1 MEAAGAVRRPGN
13 EYWCRKRRV
22 RMKSM
27 MKKTTLRE
35 IRESLGRYLAIMAIV
50 ALGVG
55 LFAGL
60 KITKTVMV
68 GSADAFWQAQQL
80 YDYRLVSTLGFE
92 EEDVQ
97 ALAQKAD
104 VRAVQGAMEADVLYT
119 DEQGN
124 DKVLKAHSILE
135 NINML
140 ETVAGRLP
148 ESDTECVVDDHL
160 YGEEVIGSKIV
171 LSGDNDQDDLDSF
184 RYTEYT
190 IVGTVRSPLYV
201 QFERGTTSLGNGSVS
216 GFVYLL
222 PEGFATDYYT
232 DIYVKFGED
241 AQVYSDEYDA
251 YMDEREAQ
259 WETYCEEQGERRYQ
273 SIMTEA
279 EEELADAEQELADEK
294 AEAEVELADAK
305 QELTDAEKEIA
316 DGEKKLEDGE
326 QELADNKEVIAQKE
340 QELADA
346 RAALEAQEA
355 ELASQEEAL
364 AGMMQGQA
372 AGMQYQMP
380 ADMAGQAAQGQAGGM
395 TQEQMYAGM
404 AGEALQGQAGGI
416 TQGEMYA
423 GAGQM
428 SAAQQ
433 LQMARQQLEAGKAQ
447 IEEGEAELRKAR
459 GQIWDA
465 GEEIEESRQELAD
478 ARQEV
483 EDGWQEYNDAKAEFD
498 EKIADAEQKLADA
511 RAEIADIEKP
521 DTYVLGRETNT
532 GYVCFESD
540 SSIVEGI
547 ANVFPVFFFL
557 VAALVCMTTMNR
569 MVEEQR
575 TQIGVL
581 KALGYGE
588 ARIMGKYLFY
598 SGSAAF
604 TGCVAGY
611 LAGIRLFPLVIW
623 QAYGVMYRFGGI
635 VYAFD
640 WATAVLCLAVSLLCS
655 MGTTW
660 ASCRHELREVAAELM
675 RPKSPKAGKRI
686 FLEWIPFIWN
696 RMKFLHKVSVR
707 NIIRYK
713 RRFLMMVIGISGCT
727 ALLLTGFAIRD
738 SVTTVADRQFEEIQT
753 YAVGVTLKDGVTK
766 EDLSLLEELDQIVAD
781 NGGDYGLA
789 VETSMDLETADGIKS
804 VKLIAA
810 AEPESF
816 GAYFDLH
823 TPAGESIAYPQAG
836 EVVICNKLSERY
848 RIRAGDTITLFNED
862 REELQAVVSGV
873 CENYIYNYVYVNEE
887 TYRKATGETGYQSV
901 YVNLPAEADVY
912 GVGASLMKAEHV
924 TAVAVNRDML
934 LRVSRMMTSM
944 NYIVFVIIACAG
956 ALAFIVLYNLNNIN
970 ITERI
975 REIATIKVLGFYKKE
990 TATYVFRENTVLTGI
1005 GCAVG
1010 LVLGRLLHIYVMHEV
1025 DIDMMSFDVHVEPVS
1040 YLLSILL
1047 TFVFTWLINRI
1058 MSGKLDK
1065 INMAESLKSVD

>member
-1 MEAAGAVRRPGN
+1 
-13 EYWCRKRRV
+13 
-22 RMKSM
+22 MKSM

-60 KITKTVMV
+60 KITETVMV

-232 DIYVKFGED
+232 DIYVKFEED

-340 QELADA
+340 RELADA

-380 ADMAGQAAQGQAGGM
+380 ADMA
-395 TQEQMYAGM
+395 
-404 AGEALQGQAGGI
+404 
-416 TQGEMYA
+416 
-423 GAGQM
+423 
-428 SAAQQ
+428 
-433 LQMARQQLEAGKAQ
+433 RQQLEAGKAQ

-459 GQIWDA
+459 GQIRDA

-557 VAALVCMTTMNR
+557 VAVLVCMTTMNR

-640 WATAVLCLAVSLLCS
+640 WATAVLCLAASLLCS

-686 FLEWIPFIWN
+686 FLEWIPFIWS

-823 TPAGESIAYPQAG
+823 TPAGEPIAYPQAG

>member
-232 DIYVKFGED
+232 DIYVKFEED

-326 QELADNKEVIAQKE
+326 QELADNKEIIAQKE
-340 QELADA
+340 RELADA

-380 ADMAGQAAQGQAGGM
+380 ADMA
-395 TQEQMYAGM
+395 
-404 AGEALQGQAGGI
+404 
-416 TQGEMYA
+416 
-423 GAGQM
+423 
-428 SAAQQ
+428 
-433 LQMARQQLEAGKAQ
+433 RQQLEAGKAQ

-459 GQIWDA
+459 GQIRDA

-823 TPAGESIAYPQAG
+823 TPAGEPIAYPQAG

-887 TYRKATGETGYQSV
+887 TYRKATGETGYQSA
-901 YVNLPAEADVY
+901 YVNLPEEADVY
-912 GVGASLMKAEHV
+912 VVGASLMKAEHV

>member
-232 DIYVKFGED
+232 DIYVKFEED

-305 QELTDAEKEIA
+305 QELADAEKEIA

-340 QELADA
+340 RELADA

-380 ADMAGQAAQGQAGGM
+380 ADMA
-395 TQEQMYAGM
+395 
-404 AGEALQGQAGGI
+404 
-416 TQGEMYA
+416 
-423 GAGQM
+423 
-428 SAAQQ
+428 
-433 LQMARQQLEAGKAQ
+433 RQQLEAGKAQ

-459 GQIWDA
+459 GQIRDA

-640 WATAVLCLAVSLLCS
+640 WATAVLCLAASLLCS

-823 TPAGESIAYPQAG
+823 TPAGEPIAYPQAG
-836 EVVICNKLSERY
+836 EVVICNKLSESY
-848 RIRAGDTITLFNED
+848 RIRAGDIITLFNED

-887 TYRKATGETGYQSV
+887 TYRKATGETGYQSA
-901 YVNLPAEADVY
+901 YVNLPEEADVY
-912 GVGASLMKAEHV
+912 VVGASLMKAEHV

-1025 DIDMMSFDVHVEPVS
+1025 DIDMMSFDVHVELVS

>member
-1 MEAAGAVRRPGN
+1 
-13 EYWCRKRRV
+13 
-22 RMKSM
+22 MKSM

-232 DIYVKFGED
+232 DIYVKFEED

-305 QELTDAEKEIA
+305 QELADAEKEIA

-326 QELADNKEVIAQKE
+326 QELADNKEIIAQKE

-380 ADMAGQAAQGQAGGM
+380 ADMA
-395 TQEQMYAGM
+395 
-404 AGEALQGQAGGI
+404 
-416 TQGEMYA
+416 
-423 GAGQM
+423 
-428 SAAQQ
+428 
-433 LQMARQQLEAGKAQ
+433 RQQLEAGKAQ

-459 GQIWDA
+459 GQIRDA

-640 WATAVLCLAVSLLCS
+640 WATAVLCLAASLLCS

-823 TPAGESIAYPQAG
+823 TPAGEPIAYPQAG
-836 EVVICNKLSERY
+836 EVVICNKLSESY
-848 RIRAGDTITLFNED
+848 RIRAGDIITLFNED

-887 TYRKATGETGYQSV
+887 TYRKATGETGYQSA
-901 YVNLPAEADVY
+901 YVNLPEEADVY
-912 GVGASLMKAEHV
+912 VVGASLMKAEHV

-1025 DIDMMSFDVHVEPVS
+1025 DIDMMSFDVHVELVS

>member
-1 MEAAGAVRRPGN
+1 
-13 EYWCRKRRV
+13 
-22 RMKSM
+22 MKSM

-232 DIYVKFGED
+232 DIYVKFEED
-241 AQVYSDEYDA
+241 AQVYSDAYDA

-305 QELTDAEKEIA
+305 QELADAGTEIT

-326 QELADNKEVIAQKE
+326 RELADNKEVIAQKE
-340 QELADA
+340 RELADA

-380 ADMAGQAAQGQAGGM
+380 ADMA
-395 TQEQMYAGM
+395 
-404 AGEALQGQAGGI
+404 
-416 TQGEMYA
+416 
-423 GAGQM
+423 
-428 SAAQQ
+428 
-433 LQMARQQLEAGKAQ
+433 RQQLEAGKAQ

-459 GQIWDA
+459 GQIRDA

-823 TPAGESIAYPQAG
+823 TPAGEPIAYPQAG
-836 EVVICNKLSERY
+836 EVVICNKLSESY
-848 RIRAGDTITLFNED
+848 RIRAGDIITLFNED

-887 TYRKATGETGYQSV
+887 TYRKATGETGYQSA
-901 YVNLPAEADVY
+901 YVNLPEEADVY
-912 GVGASLMKAEHV
+912 VVGASLMKAEHV

-1025 DIDMMSFDVHVEPVS
+1025 DIDMMSFDVHVELVS

-1065 INMAESLKSVD
+1065 ISMAESLKSVD

>member
-1 MEAAGAVRRPGN
+1 
-13 EYWCRKRRV
+13 
-22 RMKSM
+22 MKSM

-35 IRESLGRYLAIMAIV
+35 IRESLGRYLAIMTIV

-232 DIYVKFGED
+232 DIYVKFEED

-340 QELADA
+340 RELADA

-380 ADMAGQAAQGQAGGM
+380 ADMA
-395 TQEQMYAGM
+395 
-404 AGEALQGQAGGI
+404 
-416 TQGEMYA
+416 
-423 GAGQM
+423 
-428 SAAQQ
+428 
-433 LQMARQQLEAGKAQ
+433 RQQLEAGKAQ

-459 GQIWDA
+459 GQIRDA

-532 GYVCFESD
+532 GYGCFESD

-823 TPAGESIAYPQAG
+823 TPAGEPIAYPQAG

>member
-232 DIYVKFGED
+232 DIYVKFEED

-305 QELTDAEKEIA
+305 QELADAEKEIA

-326 QELADNKEVIAQKE
+326 QELADNKEIIAQKD

-380 ADMAGQAAQGQAGGM
+380 ADMA
-395 TQEQMYAGM
+395 
-404 AGEALQGQAGGI
+404 
-416 TQGEMYA
+416 
-423 GAGQM
+423 
-428 SAAQQ
+428 
-433 LQMARQQLEAGKAQ
+433 RQQLEAGKAQ

-459 GQIWDA
+459 GQIRDA

-640 WATAVLCLAVSLLCS
+640 WATAVLCLAASLLCS

-823 TPAGESIAYPQAG
+823 TPAGEPIAYPQAG
-836 EVVICNKLSERY
+836 EVVICNKLSESY
-848 RIRAGDTITLFNED
+848 RIRAGDIITLFNED

-887 TYRKATGETGYQSV
+887 TYRKATGETGYQSA
-901 YVNLPAEADVY
+901 YVNLPEEADVY
-912 GVGASLMKAEHV
+912 VVGASLMKAEHV

-1025 DIDMMSFDVHVEPVS
+1025 DIDMMSFDVHVELVS

>member
-1 MEAAGAVRRPGN
+1 
-13 EYWCRKRRV
+13 
-22 RMKSM
+22 MKSM

-232 DIYVKFGED
+232 DIYVKFEED

-326 QELADNKEVIAQKE
+326 QELADNKEIIAQKE

-380 ADMAGQAAQGQAGGM
+380 ADMA
-395 TQEQMYAGM
+395 
-404 AGEALQGQAGGI
+404 
-416 TQGEMYA
+416 
-423 GAGQM
+423 
-428 SAAQQ
+428 
-433 LQMARQQLEAGKAQ
+433 RQQLEVGKAQ

-459 GQIWDA
+459 GQIRDA
-465 GEEIEESRQELAD
+465 GEEIKESRQELAD

-823 TPAGESIAYPQAG
+823 TPAGEPIAYPQAG

>member
-1 MEAAGAVRRPGN
+1 
-13 EYWCRKRRV
+13 
-22 RMKSM
+22 MKSM

-232 DIYVKFGED
+232 DIYVKFEED

-305 QELTDAEKEIA
+305 QELADAGTEIT

-326 QELADNKEVIAQKE
+326 RELADNKEVIAQKE
-340 QELADA
+340 RELADA

-380 ADMAGQAAQGQAGGM
+380 ADMA
-395 TQEQMYAGM
+395 
-404 AGEALQGQAGGI
+404 
-416 TQGEMYA
+416 
-423 GAGQM
+423 
-428 SAAQQ
+428 
-433 LQMARQQLEAGKAQ
+433 RQQLEAGKAQ

-459 GQIWDA
+459 GQIRDA

-623 QAYGVMYRFGGI
+623 QAYGMMYRFGGI

-823 TPAGESIAYPQAG
+823 TPAGEPIAYPQAG

>member
-1 MEAAGAVRRPGN
+1 
-13 EYWCRKRRV
+13 
-22 RMKSM
+22 MKSM

-140 ETVAGRLP
+140 ETVAGRMP
-148 ESDTECVVDDHL
+148 ENDMECVVDDHL

-171 LSGDNDQDDLDSF
+171 LSGDNDQDDLDNF

-232 DIYVKFGED
+232 DIYVKFEED
-241 AQVYSDEYDA
+241 AQVYSDAYDA

-340 QELADA
+340 RELADA

-380 ADMAGQAAQGQAGGM
+380 ADMA
-395 TQEQMYAGM
+395 
-404 AGEALQGQAGGI
+404 
-416 TQGEMYA
+416 
-423 GAGQM
+423 
-428 SAAQQ
+428 
-433 LQMARQQLEAGKAQ
+433 RQQLEAGKAQ

-459 GQIWDA
+459 GQIQDA
-465 GEEIEESRQELAD
+465 REEIEESRQELAD

-511 RAEIADIEKP
+511 RADIADIEKP

-623 QAYGVMYRFGGI
+623 QAYGMMYRFDGI

-640 WATAVLCLAVSLLCS
+640 WATAVLCLAASLLCS

-823 TPAGESIAYPQAG
+823 TPAGEPIAYPQAG

-887 TYRKATGETGYQSV
+887 TYRKATGETGYQSA
-901 YVNLPAEADVY
+901 YVNLPEEADVY
-912 GVGASLMKAEHV
+912 VVGASLMKAEHV

>member
-1 MEAAGAVRRPGN
+1 
-13 EYWCRKRRV
+13 
-22 RMKSM
+22 MKSM

-232 DIYVKFGED
+232 DIYVKFEED

-326 QELADNKEVIAQKE
+326 QELADNKEIIAQKE

-380 ADMAGQAAQGQAGGM
+380 ADMA
-395 TQEQMYAGM
+395 
-404 AGEALQGQAGGI
+404 
-416 TQGEMYA
+416 
-423 GAGQM
+423 
-428 SAAQQ
+428 
-433 LQMARQQLEAGKAQ
+433 RQQLEAGKAQ

-459 GQIWDA
+459 GQIRDA

-640 WATAVLCLAVSLLCS
+640 WATAVLCLAASLLCS

-823 TPAGESIAYPQAG
+823 TPAGEPIAYPQAG

-887 TYRKATGETGYQSV
+887 TYRKATGETGYQSA
-901 YVNLPAEADVY
+901 YVNLPEEADVY
-912 GVGASLMKAEHV
+912 VVGASLMKAEHV

>member
-1 MEAAGAVRRPGN
+1 
-13 EYWCRKRRV
+13 
-22 RMKSM
+22 MKSM

-232 DIYVKFGED
+232 DIYVKFEED

-380 ADMAGQAAQGQAGGM
+380 ADMA
-395 TQEQMYAGM
+395 
-404 AGEALQGQAGGI
+404 
-416 TQGEMYA
+416 
-423 GAGQM
+423 
-428 SAAQQ
+428 
-433 LQMARQQLEAGKAQ
+433 RQQLEAGKAQ

-459 GQIWDA
+459 GQIRDA

-498 EKIADAEQKLADA
+498 EKIVDAEQKLADA
-511 RAEIADIEKP
+511 RADIADIEKP

-598 SGSAAF
+598 SGSAAS

-823 TPAGESIAYPQAG
+823 TPAGEPIAYPQAG

>member
-232 DIYVKFGED
+232 DIYVKFEED

-326 QELADNKEVIAQKE
+326 QELADNKEIIAQKE
-340 QELADA
+340 RELADA

-380 ADMAGQAAQGQAGGM
+380 ADMA
-395 TQEQMYAGM
+395 
-404 AGEALQGQAGGI
+404 
-416 TQGEMYA
+416 
-423 GAGQM
+423 
-428 SAAQQ
+428 
-433 LQMARQQLEAGKAQ
+433 RQQLEAGKAQ

-459 GQIWDA
+459 GQIRDA

-478 ARQEV
+478 ARQ
-483 EDGWQEYNDAKAEFD
+483 
-498 EKIADAEQKLADA
+498 
-511 RAEIADIEKP
+511 

-823 TPAGESIAYPQAG
+823 TPAGEPIAYPQAG

>member
-232 DIYVKFGED
+232 DIYVKFEED

-326 QELADNKEVIAQKE
+326 RELADNKEIIAQKE
-340 QELADA
+340 RELADA
-346 RAALEAQEA
+346 RTALEAQEA
-355 ELASQEEAL
+355 ELAAQEEAL

-380 ADMAGQAAQGQAGGM
+380 AD
-395 TQEQMYAGM
+395 
-404 AGEALQGQAGGI
+404 
-416 TQGEMYA
+416 
-423 GAGQM
+423 
-428 SAAQQ
+428 
-433 LQMARQQLEAGKAQ
+433 MARQQLEAGKAQ

-459 GQIWDA
+459 GQIRDA
-465 GEEIEESRQELAD
+465 GEEIKESRQELAD

-640 WATAVLCLAVSLLCS
+640 WATAVLCLAASLLCS

-823 TPAGESIAYPQAG
+823 TPAGEPIAYPQAG
-836 EVVICNKLSERY
+836 EVVICNKLSESY
-848 RIRAGDTITLFNED
+848 RIRAGDIITLFNED

-887 TYRKATGETGYQSV
+887 TYRKATGETGYQSA
-901 YVNLPAEADVY
+901 YVNLPEEADVY
-912 GVGASLMKAEHV
+912 VVGASLMKAEHV

-1025 DIDMMSFDVHVEPVS
+1025 DIDMMSFDVHVELVS

>member
-1 MEAAGAVRRPGN
+1 
-13 EYWCRKRRV
+13 
-22 RMKSM
+22 MKSM

-232 DIYVKFGED
+232 DIYVKFEED

-340 QELADA
+340 RELADA

-380 ADMAGQAAQGQAGGM
+380 ADMA
-395 TQEQMYAGM
+395 
-404 AGEALQGQAGGI
+404 
-416 TQGEMYA
+416 
-423 GAGQM
+423 
-428 SAAQQ
+428 
-433 LQMARQQLEAGKAQ
+433 RQQLEAGKAQ

-459 GQIWDA
+459 GQIRDA

-810 AEPESF
+810 AEPELF

-823 TPAGESIAYPQAG
+823 TPAGEPIAYPQAG

-887 TYRKATGETGYQSV
+887 TYRKATGETGYQSA
-901 YVNLPAEADVY
+901 YVNLPEEADVY
-912 GVGASLMKAEHV
+912 VVGASLMKAEHV

>member
-232 DIYVKFGED
+232 DIYVKFEED

-340 QELADA
+340 RELADA

-380 ADMAGQAAQGQAGGM
+380 ADMA
-395 TQEQMYAGM
+395 
-404 AGEALQGQAGGI
+404 
-416 TQGEMYA
+416 
-423 GAGQM
+423 
-428 SAAQQ
+428 
-433 LQMARQQLEAGKAQ
+433 RQQLEAGKAQ

-459 GQIWDA
+459 GQIRDA

-823 TPAGESIAYPQAG
+823 TPAGEPIAYPQAR

-887 TYRKATGETGYQSV
+887 TYRKATGETGYQ
-901 YVNLPAEADVY
+901 
-912 GVGASLMKAEHV
+912 
-924 TAVAVNRDML
+924 
-934 LRVSRMMTSM
+934 
-944 NYIVFVIIACAG
+944 
-956 ALAFIVLYNLNNIN
+956 
-970 ITERI
+970 
-975 REIATIKVLGFYKKE
+975 
-990 TATYVFRENTVLTGI
+990 
-1005 GCAVG
+1005 
-1010 LVLGRLLHIYVMHEV
+1010 
-1025 DIDMMSFDVHVEPVS
+1025 
-1040 YLLSILL
+1040 
-1047 TFVFTWLINRI
+1047 
-1058 MSGKLDK
+1058 
-1065 INMAESLKSVD
+1065 

>member
-1 MEAAGAVRRPGN
+1 
-13 EYWCRKRRV
+13 
-22 RMKSM
+22 MKSM

-232 DIYVKFGED
+232 DIYVKFEED

-326 QELADNKEVIAQKE
+326 QELAYNKEIIAQKE

-380 ADMAGQAAQGQAGGM
+380 ADMA
-395 TQEQMYAGM
+395 
-404 AGEALQGQAGGI
+404 
-416 TQGEMYA
+416 
-423 GAGQM
+423 
-428 SAAQQ
+428 
-433 LQMARQQLEAGKAQ
+433 RQQLEAGKAQ

-459 GQIWDA
+459 GQIRDA

-823 TPAGESIAYPQAG
+823 TPAGEPIAYPQAG

-887 TYRKATGETGYQSV
+887 TYRKATGETGYQSA
-901 YVNLPAEADVY
+901 YVNLPEEADVY
-912 GVGASLMKAEHV
+912 VVGASLMKAEHV

-1040 YLLSILL
+1040 
-1047 TFVFTWLINRI
+1047 R
-1058 MSGKLDK
+1058 
-1065 INMAESLKSVD
+1065 

>member
-1 MEAAGAVRRPGN
+1 
-13 EYWCRKRRV
+13 
-22 RMKSM
+22 MKSM

-232 DIYVKFGED
+232 DIYVKFEED

-251 YMDEREAQ
+251 YMGEREAQ

-305 QELTDAEKEIA
+305 QELADAGTEIT

-326 QELADNKEVIAQKE
+326 RELADNKEVIAQKE
-340 QELADA
+340 RELADA

-380 ADMAGQAAQGQAGGM
+380 ADMA
-395 TQEQMYAGM
+395 
-404 AGEALQGQAGGI
+404 
-416 TQGEMYA
+416 
-423 GAGQM
+423 
-428 SAAQQ
+428 
-433 LQMARQQLEAGKAQ
+433 RQQLEAGKAQ

-459 GQIWDA
+459 GQIRDA

-823 TPAGESIAYPQAG
+823 TPAGEPIAYPQAG

>member
-1 MEAAGAVRRPGN
+1 
-13 EYWCRKRRV
+13 
-22 RMKSM
+22 MKSM

-232 DIYVKFGED
+232 DIYVKFEED

-305 QELTDAEKEIA
+305 QELADAEKEIA

-326 QELADNKEVIAQKE
+326 QELADNKRIIAQKE

-380 ADMAGQAAQGQAGGM
+380 ADMA
-395 TQEQMYAGM
+395 
-404 AGEALQGQAGGI
+404 
-416 TQGEMYA
+416 
-423 GAGQM
+423 
-428 SAAQQ
+428 
-433 LQMARQQLEAGKAQ
+433 RQQLEAGKAQ

-459 GQIWDA
+459 GQIRDA

-498 EKIADAEQKLADA
+498 EKIVDAEQKLADA

-823 TPAGESIAYPQAG
+823 TPAGEPIAYPQAG

-887 TYRKATGETGYQSV
+887 TYRKATGETGYQSA
-901 YVNLPAEADVY
+901 YVNLPEEADVY
-912 GVGASLMKAEHV
+912 VVGASLMKAEHV

-1025 DIDMMSFDVHVEPVS
+1025 DIDMMSFDVHVELVS

>member
-1 MEAAGAVRRPGN
+1 
-13 EYWCRKRRV
+13 
-22 RMKSM
+22 MKSM

-60 KITKTVMV
+60 KITKTVMA

-232 DIYVKFGED
+232 DIYVKFEED

-340 QELADA
+340 RELADA

-380 ADMAGQAAQGQAGGM
+380 ADMA
-395 TQEQMYAGM
+395 
-404 AGEALQGQAGGI
+404 
-416 TQGEMYA
+416 
-423 GAGQM
+423 
-428 SAAQQ
+428 
-433 LQMARQQLEAGKAQ
+433 RQQLEAGKAQ

-459 GQIWDA
+459 GQIRDA

-640 WATAVLCLAVSLLCS
+640 WATAVLCLAASLLCS

-823 TPAGESIAYPQAG
+823 TPAGEPIAYPQAG

>member
-232 DIYVKFGED
+232 DIYVKFEED

-326 QELADNKEVIAQKE
+326 QELADNKEIIAQKE
-340 QELADA
+340 RELADA

-380 ADMAGQAAQGQAGGM
+380 ADMA
-395 TQEQMYAGM
+395 
-404 AGEALQGQAGGI
+404 
-416 TQGEMYA
+416 
-423 GAGQM
+423 
-428 SAAQQ
+428 
-433 LQMARQQLEAGKAQ
+433 RQQLEAGKAQ

-459 GQIWDA
+459 GQIRDA

-623 QAYGVMYRFGGI
+623 QAYGMMYRFGGI

-823 TPAGESIAYPQAG
+823 TPAGEPIAYPQAG

-887 TYRKATGETGYQSV
+887 TYRKATGETGYQSA
-901 YVNLPAEADVY
+901 YVNLPEEADVY
-912 GVGASLMKAEHV
+912 VVGASLMKAEHV

>member
-232 DIYVKFGED
+232 DIYVKFEED

-326 QELADNKEVIAQKE
+326 QELADNKRIIAQKE

-380 ADMAGQAAQGQAGGM
+380 ADMA
-395 TQEQMYAGM
+395 
-404 AGEALQGQAGGI
+404 
-416 TQGEMYA
+416 
-423 GAGQM
+423 
-428 SAAQQ
+428 
-433 LQMARQQLEAGKAQ
+433 RQQLEAGKAQ

-459 GQIWDA
+459 GQIRDA
-465 GEEIEESRQELAD
+465 GEEIKESRQELAD

-640 WATAVLCLAVSLLCS
+640 WATAVLCLAASLLCS

-823 TPAGESIAYPQAG
+823 TPAGEPIAYPQAG
-836 EVVICNKLSERY
+836 EVVICNKLSESY
-848 RIRAGDTITLFNED
+848 RIRAGDIITLFNED

-887 TYRKATGETGYQSV
+887 TYRKATGETGYQSA
-901 YVNLPAEADVY
+901 YVNLPEEADVY
-912 GVGASLMKAEHV
+912 VVGASLMKAEHV

-1025 DIDMMSFDVHVEPVS
+1025 DIDMMSFDVHVELVS

>member
-1 MEAAGAVRRPGN
+1 
-13 EYWCRKRRV
+13 
-22 RMKSM
+22 MKSM

-232 DIYVKFGED
+232 DIYVKFEED

-326 QELADNKEVIAQKE
+326 QELADNKEIIAQKE
-340 QELADA
+340 RELADA

-380 ADMAGQAAQGQAGGM
+380 ADMA
-395 TQEQMYAGM
+395 
-404 AGEALQGQAGGI
+404 
-416 TQGEMYA
+416 
-423 GAGQM
+423 
-428 SAAQQ
+428 
-433 LQMARQQLEAGKAQ
+433 RQQLEAGKAQ

-459 GQIWDA
+459 GQIRDA

-640 WATAVLCLAVSLLCS
+640 WATAVLCLAASLLCS

-823 TPAGESIAYPQAG
+823 TPAGEPIAYPQAG

-887 TYRKATGETGYQSV
+887 TYRKATGETGYQSA
-901 YVNLPAEADVY
+901 YVNLPEEADVY
-912 GVGASLMKAEHV
+912 VVGASLMKAEHV

>member
-1 MEAAGAVRRPGN
+1 
-13 EYWCRKRRV
+13 
-22 RMKSM
+22 MKSM

-232 DIYVKFGED
+232 DIYVKFEED

-305 QELTDAEKEIA
+305 QELADAEKEIA

-326 QELADNKEVIAQKE
+326 QELADNKEIIAQKE

-380 ADMAGQAAQGQAGGM
+380 ADMA
-395 TQEQMYAGM
+395 
-404 AGEALQGQAGGI
+404 
-416 TQGEMYA
+416 
-423 GAGQM
+423 
-428 SAAQQ
+428 
-433 LQMARQQLEAGKAQ
+433 RQQLEAGKAQ

-459 GQIWDA
+459 GQIRDA

-823 TPAGESIAYPQAG
+823 TPAGEPIAYPQAG

-1025 DIDMMSFDVHVEPVS
+1025 DIDMMSFDVHVELVS

>member
-1 MEAAGAVRRPGN
+1 
-13 EYWCRKRRV
+13 
-22 RMKSM
+22 MKSM

-140 ETVAGRLP
+140 ETVAGRMP

-171 LSGDNDQDDLDSF
+171 LSGDNDQDDLDNF

-232 DIYVKFGED
+232 DIYVKFEED
-241 AQVYSDEYDA
+241 AQVYSDAYDA

-326 QELADNKEVIAQKE
+326 QELADNKEIIAQKE
-340 QELADA
+340 RELADA

-355 ELASQEEAL
+355 ELAAQEEAL
-364 AGMMQGQA
+364 AGMMQGQT

-380 ADMAGQAAQGQAGGM
+380 ADMAGQAAQGQFGGM
-395 TQEQMYAGM
+395 TQEQVYAGM
-404 AGEALQGQAGGI
+404 AGQASQGQAGGMM
-416 TQGEMYA
+416 QGEMYA

-459 GQIWDA
+459 GQIRDA

-483 EDGWQEYNDAKAEFD
+483 EDGWQEYNDAKVEFD

-511 RAEIADIEKP
+511 RADIADIEKP

-623 QAYGVMYRFGGI
+623 QAYGMMYRFDGI
-635 VYAFD
+635 VYVFD
-640 WATAVLCLAVSLLCS
+640 WATAVLCLAASLLCS

-766 EDLSLLEELDQIVAD
+766 EDLSLLEELAQIVAD

-823 TPAGESIAYPQAG
+823 TPAGEPIAYPQTG

-887 TYRKATGETGYQSV
+887 TYRKATGETGYQSA
-901 YVNLPAEADVY
+901 YVNLPEEADVY
-912 GVGASLMKAEHV
+912 VVGAALMKAEHV

>member
-1 MEAAGAVRRPGN
+1 
-13 EYWCRKRRV
+13 
-22 RMKSM
+22 MKSM

-140 ETVAGRLP
+140 ETVAGRMP

-171 LSGDNDQDDLDSF
+171 LSGDNDQDDLDNF

-232 DIYVKFGED
+232 DIYVKFEED
-241 AQVYSDEYDA
+241 AQVYSDAYDA

-340 QELADA
+340 RELADA

-355 ELASQEEAL
+355 ELAAQEEAL
-364 AGMMQGQA
+364 AGMM
-372 AGMQYQMP
+372 
-380 ADMAGQAAQGQAGGM
+380 
-395 TQEQMYAGM
+395 
-404 AGEALQGQAGGI
+404 
-416 TQGEMYA
+416 QGEMYA

-459 GQIWDA
+459 GQIRDA

-483 EDGWQEYNDAKAEFD
+483 EDGWQEYNDAKEEFD

-511 RAEIADIEKP
+511 RADIADIEKP

-623 QAYGVMYRFGGI
+623 QAYGMMYRFDGI

-640 WATAVLCLAVSLLCS
+640 WATAVLCLAASLLCS

-823 TPAGESIAYPQAG
+823 TPAGEPIAYPQAG

-887 TYRKATGETGYQSV
+887 TYRKATGETGYQSA
-901 YVNLPAEADVY
+901 YVNLPEEADVY
-912 GVGASLMKAEHV
+912 VVGASLMKAEHV

>member
-1 MEAAGAVRRPGN
+1 
-13 EYWCRKRRV
+13 
-22 RMKSM
+22 MKSM

-232 DIYVKFGED
+232 DIYVKFEED

-326 QELADNKEVIAQKE
+326 RELADNKEVIAQKE
-340 QELADA
+340 RELADA

-364 AGMMQGQA
+364 AGMMQGQMS
-372 AGMQYQMP
+372 AG
-380 ADMAGQAAQGQAGGM
+380 MAGQAS
-395 TQEQMYAGM
+395 
-404 AGEALQGQAGGI
+404 QGQAGGI
-416 TQGEMYA
+416 TQGEVYA

-459 GQIWDA
+459 GQIRDA

-498 EKIADAEQKLADA
+498 EKIADAEQKLVCIT
-511 RAEIADIEKP
+511 RKNDI
-521 DTYVLGRETNT
+521 
-532 GYVCFESD
+532 
-540 SSIVEGI
+540 
-547 ANVFPVFFFL
+547 
-557 VAALVCMTTMNR
+557 
-569 MVEEQR
+569 
-575 TQIGVL
+575 
-581 KALGYGE
+581 
-588 ARIMGKYLFY
+588 
-598 SGSAAF
+598 
-604 TGCVAGY
+604 
-611 LAGIRLFPLVIW
+611 
-623 QAYGVMYRFGGI
+623 
-635 VYAFD
+635 
-640 WATAVLCLAVSLLCS
+640 
-655 MGTTW
+655 
-660 ASCRHELREVAAELM
+660 
-675 RPKSPKAGKRI
+675 
-686 FLEWIPFIWN
+686 
-696 RMKFLHKVSVR
+696 
-707 NIIRYK
+707 
-713 RRFLMMVIGISGCT
+713 
-727 ALLLTGFAIRD
+727 
-738 SVTTVADRQFEEIQT
+738 
-753 YAVGVTLKDGVTK
+753 
-766 EDLSLLEELDQIVAD
+766 
-781 NGGDYGLA
+781 NG
-789 VETSMDLETADGIKS
+789 
-804 VKLIAA
+804 
-810 AEPESF
+810 
-816 GAYFDLH
+816 
-823 TPAGESIAYPQAG
+823 
-836 EVVICNKLSERY
+836 
-848 RIRAGDTITLFNED
+848 
-862 REELQAVVSGV
+862 
-873 CENYIYNYVYVNEE
+873 
-887 TYRKATGETGYQSV
+887 
-901 YVNLPAEADVY
+901 
-912 GVGASLMKAEHV
+912 
-924 TAVAVNRDML
+924 
-934 LRVSRMMTSM
+934 
-944 NYIVFVIIACAG
+944 
-956 ALAFIVLYNLNNIN
+956 
-970 ITERI
+970 
-975 REIATIKVLGFYKKE
+975 
-990 TATYVFRENTVLTGI
+990 
-1005 GCAVG
+1005 
-1010 LVLGRLLHIYVMHEV
+1010 
-1025 DIDMMSFDVHVEPVS
+1025 
-1040 YLLSILL
+1040 
-1047 TFVFTWLINRI
+1047 
-1058 MSGKLDK
+1058 
-1065 INMAESLKSVD
+1065 

>member
-232 DIYVKFGED
+232 DIYVKFEED

-340 QELADA
+340 RELADA

-380 ADMAGQAAQGQAGGM
+380 ADMA
-395 TQEQMYAGM
+395 
-404 AGEALQGQAGGI
+404 
-416 TQGEMYA
+416 
-423 GAGQM
+423 
-428 SAAQQ
+428 
-433 LQMARQQLEAGKAQ
+433 RQQLEAGKAQ

-459 GQIWDA
+459 GQIRDA

-588 ARIMGKYLFY
+588 AGIMGKYLFY

-623 QAYGVMYRFGGI
+623 QAYGMMYRFDGI

-640 WATAVLCLAVSLLCS
+640 WATAVLCLAASLLCS

-804 VKLIAA
+804 AKLIAA

-823 TPAGESIAYPQAG
+823 TPAGEPIAYPQAR

>member
-1 MEAAGAVRRPGN
+1 
-13 EYWCRKRRV
+13 
-22 RMKSM
+22 MKSM

-232 DIYVKFGED
+232 DIYVKFEED

-326 QELADNKEVIAQKE
+326 RELADNKEIIAQKE
-340 QELADA
+340 RELADA
-346 RAALEAQEA
+346 RTALEAQEA

-380 ADMAGQAAQGQAGGM
+380 ADMA
-395 TQEQMYAGM
+395 
-404 AGEALQGQAGGI
+404 
-416 TQGEMYA
+416 
-423 GAGQM
+423 
-428 SAAQQ
+428 
-433 LQMARQQLEAGKAQ
+433 RQQLEAGKAQ

-459 GQIWDA
+459 GQIRDA

-640 WATAVLCLAVSLLCS
+640 WATAVLCLAASLLCS

-823 TPAGESIAYPQAG
+823 TPAGEPIAYPQAG

>member
-1 MEAAGAVRRPGN
+1 
-13 EYWCRKRRV
+13 
-22 RMKSM
+22 MKSM

-232 DIYVKFGED
+232 DIYVKFEED

-305 QELTDAEKEIA
+305 QELADAEKEIA

-340 QELADA
+340 RELADA

-380 ADMAGQAAQGQAGGM
+380 ADMA
-395 TQEQMYAGM
+395 
-404 AGEALQGQAGGI
+404 
-416 TQGEMYA
+416 
-423 GAGQM
+423 
-428 SAAQQ
+428 
-433 LQMARQQLEAGKAQ
+433 RQQLEAGKAQ

-459 GQIWDA
+459 GQIRDA

-511 RAEIADIEKP
+511 RADIADIEKP

-623 QAYGVMYRFGGI
+623 QAYGMMYRFDGI

-660 ASCRHELREVAAELM
+660 ASCWHELREVAAELM

-823 TPAGESIAYPQAG
+823 TPAGEPIAYPQAG
-836 EVVICNKLSERY
+836 EVIICNKLSERY

-887 TYRKATGETGYQSV
+887 TYRKATGETGYQSA
-901 YVNLPAEADVY
+901 YVNLPEEADVY
-912 GVGASLMKAEHV
+912 VVGAALMKAEHV

>member
-232 DIYVKFGED
+232 DIYVKFEED

-326 QELADNKEVIAQKE
+326 QELADNKEIIAQKE

-380 ADMAGQAAQGQAGGM
+380 ADMA
-395 TQEQMYAGM
+395 
-404 AGEALQGQAGGI
+404 
-416 TQGEMYA
+416 
-423 GAGQM
+423 
-428 SAAQQ
+428 
-433 LQMARQQLEAGKAQ
+433 RQQLEAGKAQ

-459 GQIWDA
+459 GQIRDA

-823 TPAGESIAYPQAG
+823 TPAGEPIAYPQAG

-887 TYRKATGETGYQSV
+887 TYRKATGETGYQSA
-901 YVNLPAEADVY
+901 YVNLPEEADVY
-912 GVGASLMKAEHV
+912 VVGASLMKAEHV

>member
-232 DIYVKFGED
+232 DIYVKFEED

-340 QELADA
+340 RELADA

-380 ADMAGQAAQGQAGGM
+380 ADMA
-395 TQEQMYAGM
+395 
-404 AGEALQGQAGGI
+404 
-416 TQGEMYA
+416 
-423 GAGQM
+423 
-428 SAAQQ
+428 
-433 LQMARQQLEAGKAQ
+433 RQQLEAGKAQ
-447 IEEGEAELRKAR
+447 IKEGEAELRKAR
-459 GQIWDA
+459 GQIRDA

-823 TPAGESIAYPQAG
+823 TPAGEPIAYPQAG

>member
-1 MEAAGAVRRPGN
+1 
-13 EYWCRKRRV
+13 
-22 RMKSM
+22 MKSM

-140 ETVAGRLP
+140 ETVAGRMP
-148 ESDTECVVDDHL
+148 ENDTECVVDDHL

-171 LSGDNDQDDLDSF
+171 LSGDNDQDDLDNF

-232 DIYVKFGED
+232 DIYVKFEED
-241 AQVYSDEYDA
+241 AQVYSDAYDA

-340 QELADA
+340 RELADA

-355 ELASQEEAL
+355 ELAAQEEAL
-364 AGMMQGQA
+364 AGMM
-372 AGMQYQMP
+372 
-380 ADMAGQAAQGQAGGM
+380 
-395 TQEQMYAGM
+395 
-404 AGEALQGQAGGI
+404 
-416 TQGEMYA
+416 QGEMYA

-459 GQIWDA
+459 GQIRDA

-511 RAEIADIEKP
+511 RADIADIEKP

-623 QAYGVMYRFGGI
+623 QAYGMMYRFDGI

-640 WATAVLCLAVSLLCS
+640 WATAVLCLAASLLCS

-738 SVTTVADRQFEEIQT
+738 SVTTVADRQFEGIQT

-823 TPAGESIAYPQAG
+823 TPAGEPIAYPQAG

-887 TYRKATGETGYQSV
+887 TYRKATGETGYQSA
-901 YVNLPAEADVY
+901 YVNLPEEADVY
-912 GVGASLMKAEHV
+912 VVGASLMKAEHV

>member
-232 DIYVKFGED
+232 DIYVKFEED

-305 QELTDAEKEIA
+305 QELADAEKEIA

-326 QELADNKEVIAQKE
+326 QELADNKEIIAQKE

-380 ADMAGQAAQGQAGGM
+380 ADMA
-395 TQEQMYAGM
+395 
-404 AGEALQGQAGGI
+404 
-416 TQGEMYA
+416 
-423 GAGQM
+423 
-428 SAAQQ
+428 
-433 LQMARQQLEAGKAQ
+433 RQQLEAGKAQ

-459 GQIWDA
+459 GQIRDA

-498 EKIADAEQKLADA
+498 EK
-511 RAEIADIEKP
+511 IADIEKP

-598 SGSAAF
+598 SGSAAS

-640 WATAVLCLAVSLLCS
+640 WATAVLCLAASLLCS

-823 TPAGESIAYPQAG
+823 TPAGEPIAYPQAG
-836 EVVICNKLSERY
+836 EVVICNKLSESY
-848 RIRAGDTITLFNED
+848 RIRAGDIITLFNED

-901 YVNLPAEADVY
+901 YVNLPEEADVY
-912 GVGASLMKAEHV
+912 VVGASLMKAEHV

-1010 LVLGRLLHIYVMHEV
+1010 LVLGRLLH
-1025 DIDMMSFDVHVEPVS
+1025 VELVS